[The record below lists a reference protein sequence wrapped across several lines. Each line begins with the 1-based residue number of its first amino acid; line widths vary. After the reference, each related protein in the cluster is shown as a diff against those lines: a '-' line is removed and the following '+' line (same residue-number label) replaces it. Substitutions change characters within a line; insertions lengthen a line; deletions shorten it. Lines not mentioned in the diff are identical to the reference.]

1 MNTNNVLQES
11 NNKTSKTVILDLKI
25 LCTLELMLF
34 GNTKYFKSTNIY
46 LKVKFIGLEL
56 GC

>member
-34 GNTKYFKSTNIY
+34 ANKKYFKSTNIY

>member
-1 MNTNNVLQES
+1 MCCKKAS
-11 NNKTSKTVILDLKI
+11 KTSKTVILDLKI

-34 GNTKYFKSTNIY
+34 ANKKYFKSTNIY

>member
-1 MNTNNVLQES
+1 MCCKKAS
-11 NNKTSKTVILDLKI
+11 KTSKTVILDLKI

>member
-34 GNTKYFKSTNIY
+34 ANNLI
-46 LKVKFIGLEL
+46 
-56 GC
+56 